1 MHKWVLW
8 TITVLLTGIYGAS
21 YYYGVH
27 LFLLEIDRT
36 FLTFVLAGG
45 LWIVSLVASI
55 VALSG
60 TYRTAI
66 MEQLEFA
73 VDHATMVGMAGTAI
87 ALFVSVFDGIPT
99 PDVML
104 TTMSFALTTTIAGI
118 FATIVG
124 NQILLQ
130 VWRGRRRE
138 VKQQ

>member
-8 TITVLLTGIYGAS
+8 TITVLLTTIYVGA
-21 YYYGVH
+21 YHYGVH
-27 LFLLEIDRT
+27 MFLLDT
-36 FLTFVLAGG
+36 DKTYLTFVLAGG
-45 LWIVSLVASI
+45 LWIVSFVASI
-55 VALSG
+55 LALTNS
-60 TYRTAI
+60 YRRSV

-99 PDVML
+99 PEIML

-130 VWRGRRRE
+130 IWRGKRRE
-138 VKQQ
+138 VK